1 MNKNT
6 ILNNQPY
13 NSIQSK
19 QNFTQTTQPKLIG
32 KGAFGCVYKPQ
43 VNCSFKI
50 NSTQPIRDTYIKYI
64 SKIQVSTKDENY
76 DKSSEVKD
84 HETVF
89 GKIIQTFPNYYMYF
103 SPILESCPIDI
114 NLLSLEEITKCDIFD
129 KTEQNYINSK
139 IQYIEGTSMSV
150 YFNQFLKTNNR
161 GSHSSNF
168 HTRSFDDSSE
178 NKNFTLLPSDLQILP
193 LNFVKKFI
201 QSYQHLIKAINL
213 LQKGPDYNSIIIH
226 YDLKDNNI
234 IFDIKRGIPIIIDFG
249 LSFNKKNLFEFEHP
263 KMLKEIF
270 YVYYD
275 TYLPWCI
282 DIVLLSYISQNILL
296 KKSDVQPNENKDDL
310 IKENYEN
317 GIVNVKELK
326 NVVDTFINKNEIL
339 NWLDELDTKIVEKG
353 ITTKIKKQWYF
364 YIDSFE
370 GKSWKDFIVDLRERY
385 VLWDIY
391 SISICFLTYIHD
403 LNILNGKYEIPVFLN
418 QMIQQLVKVFE
429 KNV

>member
-6 ILNNQPY
+6 VLNNESSDSPTNEIQK
-13 NSIQSK
+13 SIQSR
-19 QNFTQTTQPKLIG
+19 NTQPKLIG

-50 NSTQPIRDTYIKYI
+50 NSTQTFRDTYIKYI
-64 SKIQVSTKDENY
+64 SKIQVLTKDQNY
-76 DKSSEVKD
+76 DKSSD
-84 HETVF
+84 HETDF
-89 GKIIQTFPNYYMYF
+89 GKIIQTIPNYYMYF
-103 SPILESCPIDI
+103 SPILESCPINI
-114 NLLSLEEITKCDIFD
+114 NVLSLEEITKCSIFD
-129 KTEQNYINSK
+129 KTEENYINSK

-150 YFNQFLKTNNR
+150 YFNQFIKTNKE
-161 GSHSSNF
+161 GFHSF
-168 HTRSFDDSSE
+168 GDSSK
-178 NKNFTLLPSDLQILP
+178 NKISMLTPPLLP

-213 LQKGPDYNSIIIH
+213 LQRGPDIIH

-249 LSFNKKNLFEFEHP
+249 LSFNKKALFEFEHP

-275 TYLPWCI
+275 AYSPWCI
-282 DIVLLSYISQNILL
+282 DIVLLSYISQNIL
-296 KKSDVQPNENKDDL
+296 KAGIQTNEKPDDL

-317 GIVNVKELK
+317 GIVNVNELK
-326 NVVDTFINKNEIL
+326 NVVDTFINKNDIL
-339 NWLDELDTKIVEKG
+339 NWLDELNTKIVEKG
-353 ITTKIKKQWYF
+353 IITKIKNQWYF
-364 YIDSFE
+364 YIESFE
-370 GKSWKDFIVDLRERY
+370 GKSWKDFIIDLRERY
-385 VLWDIY
+385 VVWDIY
-391 SISICFLTYIHD
+391 AISICFLTYIRD
-403 LNILNGKYEIPVFLN
+403 LNILNGKYEIPTFLN